1 MSVCMIL
8 KSYGRRYQRQ
18 NSISPLKELITR
30 VVGKIQY
37 IPQKENEA
45 TYKTMFISKVLLICN

>member
-1 MSVCMIL
+1 MIL

-45 TYKTMFISKVLLICN
+45 TYKPMFISKVLLICN